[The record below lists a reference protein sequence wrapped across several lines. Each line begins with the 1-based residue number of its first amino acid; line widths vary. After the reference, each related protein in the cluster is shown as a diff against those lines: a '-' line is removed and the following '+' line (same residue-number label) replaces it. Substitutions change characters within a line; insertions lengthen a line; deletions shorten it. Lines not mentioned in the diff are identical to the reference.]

1 MLLVYN
7 VIKGVVKK
15 MDNKNIFAKNLKF
28 YMKLQG
34 KTRKKVCEDLGFS
47 YYTFSDWVNGKKY
60 PRMDKVE
67 ILAQYFGVL
76 KSDLIEDKNNIGSKI
91 KELRINKNKAIHEMA
106 DELNI
111 DPITLEQYENGT
123 KKIPFEFMQK
133 LADYFN
139 VDFSNNANF
148 SYFKETNQ
156 SDLKTSLHIIEMTKR
171 WNDEVGEANFTDEEV
186 TKLIEYAKFLI
197 SQREK

>member
-1 MLLVYN
+1 
-7 VIKGVVKK
+7 
-15 MDNKNIFAKNLKF
+15 MDNKNIFANNLKKL
-28 YMKLQG
+28 MKINN
-34 KTRKKVCEDLGFS
+34 KTRKDICNDLGFS

-67 ILAQYFGVL
+67 MLAQYFGVL

-91 KELRINKNKAIHEMA
+91 KELRLQKNKALHEMA
-106 DELNI
+106 DELGI
-111 DPITLEQYENGT
+111 DPSILEEYEKGT
-123 KKIPFEFMQK
+123 RKIPLEFMQR

-139 VDFSNNANF
+139 VDFSNNVNF
-148 SYFKETNQ
+148 KYYKQENQ

-186 TKLIEYAKFLI
+186 TKLIDYAKFLI
-197 SQREK
+197 SQRKK